1 MHLNIPAVTAL
12 ILYVRTCWMFWHFLI
27 MSVVNETTLLWLSSK
42 EENDRNCVTLERFG
56 MALLILEF
64 FYQRLFSLGESNDI
78 DMLPQKVILK
88 VTMSHFLNLGYP
100 ITTSLSF

>member
-1 MHLNIPAVTAL
+1 
-12 ILYVRTCWMFWHFLI
+12 

-56 MALLILEF
+56 MALLILEL

-78 DMLPQKVILK
+78 DMLASKSYTEGYNFPFFK
-88 VTMSHFLNLGYP
+88 TLG
-100 ITTSLSF
+100 TQSQLL